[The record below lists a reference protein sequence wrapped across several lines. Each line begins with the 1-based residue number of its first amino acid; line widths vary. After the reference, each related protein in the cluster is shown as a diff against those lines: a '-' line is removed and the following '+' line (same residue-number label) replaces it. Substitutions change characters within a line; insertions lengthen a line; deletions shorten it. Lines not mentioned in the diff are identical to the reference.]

1 MLYSTSIA
9 YQTSVETVGVMEVT
23 ATKSGTNY
31 IYSLADVSQRKWYLS
46 FICNKY
52 LWQLSNDPNYT
63 SSAYIIQF
71 TNASATIGQ
80 YRLACL
86 VLNTA
91 DRTITFKDSRNLAE
105 KDFVLQ
111 TYLAGVNT
119 TPWYNGAFTNPNMTM
134 SPTDSTLSI
143 SGGAADA
150 VTTGDYLRYP
160 GNFAVFGGDVQNAI
174 DVSTAVSGTDITYT
188 MSDVSNSSWYELVLS
203 SGISYHLTND
213 SSYTASKKVLFAPEN
228 ITAKLYEFVAISINK
243 TELTITLKKAQTL
256 LPDDLVLAVF
266 RYGLNVTPI
275 PTPIIV
281 NKRLVDKTL
290 TQTNVING
298 LFRVFKKVGCAG
310 DSWTAGYIRDTDSGV
325 VYGKN
330 NDYAWPSYMEET
342 NNQWING
349 GFSGASTRTYLTDYR
364 PAIGDGFRA
373 LQDAGVCQA
382 YTMAFGIND
391 SNPNP
396 ELNVPVGDVSD
407 IGTSAD
413 TFYAHYAEIIN
424 ALLNISPNAFV
435 FCLTIYPQTSTLAS
449 RYRNYN
455 DAIRSIVDWFQN
467 QGNIRIRLLDL
478 ANRSDLFTTYPL
490 TVDLSDNHYGCIGWG
505 TLAGCIKIALD
516 DELADHPDV
525 YHDINRVPLS

>member
-1 MLYSTSIA
+1 MA
-9 YQTSVETVGVMEVT
+9 VT
-23 ATKSGTNY
+23 ATQEGTNY
-31 IYSLADVSQRKWYLS
+31 TYSLADAAQGKKWYLS

-52 LWQLSNDPNYT
+52 IWQLSNDPNYT
-63 SSAYIIQF
+63 SSNYIIQF
-71 TNASATIGQ
+71 TNASATIGR

-91 DRTITFKDSRNLAE
+91 DKTIAFRDSRDLTE

-119 TPWYNGAFTNPNMTM
+119 TPWYNSAFINPNMSM
-134 SPTDSTLSI
+134 CPTDSTLSI

-150 VTTGDYLRYP
+150 AATGSYLRYP

-174 DVSTAVSGTDITYT
+174 KVSTAISGTDITYT
-188 MSDVSNSSWYELVLS
+188 MSDVSNTSWYELVLS
-203 SGISYHLTND
+203 SGVYYHITND
-213 SSYTASKKVLFAPEN
+213 SSYVANKKVLFTPGN
-228 ITAKLYEFVAISINK
+228 ITAKLYEFIVISINK
-243 TELTITLKKAQTL
+243 TERTIEIKKSDSL
-256 LPDDLVLAVF
+256 SHDDCVLAVF
-266 RYGLNVTPI
+266 RMGFNISPT
-275 PTPIIV
+275 PTPIIANRRSAERTAV
-281 NKRLVDKTL
+281 QN
-290 TQTNVING
+290 NVIHG
-298 LFRVFKKVGCAG
+298 LYRVFKKVGCAG

-325 VYGKN
+325 IYGKN
-330 NDYAWPSYMEET
+330 NSYAWPSYMMEVD
-342 NNQWING
+342 NQWING

-396 ELNVPVGDVSD
+396 ELNVPVGSVSD

-413 TFYAHYAEIIN
+413 TFCAHYAEIIN
-424 ALLNISPNAFV
+424 ALLELSPNAFV
-435 FCLTIYPQTSTLAS
+435 FCMTIYPQTATLAS
-449 RYRNYN
+449 RYQDYN
-455 DAIRSIVDWFQN
+455 EAIRGIVNWFQT
-467 QGNIRIRLLDL
+467 QGNFRIRLLDL
-478 ANRSDLFTTYPL
+478 ANRADLFTAYPL

-516 DELADHPDV
+516 DELAAHPDV